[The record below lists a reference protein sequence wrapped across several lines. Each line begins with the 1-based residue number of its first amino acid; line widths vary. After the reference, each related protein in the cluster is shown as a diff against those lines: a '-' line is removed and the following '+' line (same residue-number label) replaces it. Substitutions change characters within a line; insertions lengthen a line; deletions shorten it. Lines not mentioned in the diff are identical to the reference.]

1 MVEWVNEYAPI
12 PHPSIQPF
20 THSAI
25 AHMYALVTGASRGIG
40 RALALLLAQRGYDLL
55 LVARS
60 EDQLKELAQEIGQKY
75 QHQAHVL
82 ALDLAAPAAAETVAA
97 WARQQ
102 TDELAVLVNNA
113 GYGLWGR
120 FEQLGLAEQQNM
132 LQLNMHLP
140 VALTHALL
148 PALHQVPKAYVLN
161 VSSTAAYQAVPSLA
175 LYAASKAFLLS
186 FSRGLRYELKATN
199 VSVTCLC
206 PGATTTSFADRAGM
220 GAELQATANK
230 VSMTAEAVAEAA
242 VAGLLAGEAEVVPG
256 VLNKVSA
263 GLTSVVPKGLVEKI
277 AAGIYEKYL

>member
-1 MVEWVNEYAPI
+1 
-12 PHPSIQPF
+12 
-20 THSAI
+20 
-25 AHMYALVTGASRGIG
+25 MYALVTGASRGIG
-40 RALALLLAQRGYDLL
+40 RALSLLLAQRGYDLL

-60 EDQLKELAQEIGQKY
+60 EDQLQALAREISHT
-75 QHQAHVL
+75 HQVQAQVL
-82 ALDLAAPAAAETVAA
+82 ALDLAAPGAAETVAA
-97 WARQQ
+97 WATREAGQ
-102 TDELAVLVNNA
+102 LAVLVNNA

-120 FEQLGLAEQQNM
+120 FEQLSLAEQQNM
-132 LQLNMHLP
+132 LQLNMALP

-148 PALHQVPKAYVLN
+148 PALHQAPKAYVLN
-161 VSSTAAYQAVPSLA
+161 VASTAAYQAVPSLA

-186 FSRGLRYELKATN
+186 FSRGLRYELKGSN
-199 VSVTCLC
+199 VSVSCLC

-242 VAGLLAGEAEVVPG
+242 IAGLLAGEAEIIPG

>member
-1 MVEWVNEYAPI
+1 
-12 PHPSIQPF
+12 
-20 THSAI
+20 
-25 AHMYALVTGASRGIG
+25 MYALVTGASRGIG
-40 RALALLLAQRGYDLL
+40 RAISLQLARRGYDLL

-60 EDQLKELAQEIGQKY
+60 EDQLTALAREIGQ
-75 QHQAHVL
+75 QHKRQAKVL
-82 ALDLAAPAAAETVAA
+82 ALDLAAPGAAETVAA
-97 WARQQ
+97 WATQQ
-102 TDELAVLVNNA
+102 TDQLAVLVNNA

-120 FEQLGLAEQQNM
+120 FEQLSLAEQQNM

-148 PALHQVPKAYVLN
+148 PALHRAPKAYILN
-161 VSSTAAYQAVPSLA
+161 VASTAAYQAVPSLS

-186 FSRGLRYELKATN
+186 FSRGLRYELKISN
-199 VSVTCLC
+199 ISVTCLS

-230 VSMTAEAVAEAA
+230 VSMTPEAVAAAA
-242 VAGLLAGEAEVVPG
+242 VAGLLAGEAEIIPG

-263 GLTSVVPKGLVEKI
+263 GLTSVVPKGIVEKI

>member
-1 MVEWVNEYAPI
+1 M
-12 PHPSIQPF
+12 S
-20 THSAI
+20 
-25 AHMYALVTGASRGIG
+25 YALVTGASRGIG
-40 RALALLLAQRGYDLL
+40 RAISLLLAQRGYDLL

-60 EDQLKELAQEIGQKY
+60 EGQLTALAQEIGAKY
-75 QHQAHVL
+75 QHQARVL
-82 ALDLAAPAAAETVAA
+82 ALDLAIPGAAEKVAA
-97 WARQQ
+97 WATEQ
-102 TDELAVLVNNA
+102 TDQLAVLVNNA

-132 LQLNMHLP
+132 LQLNMTLP

-186 FSRGLRYELKATN
+186 FSRGLRYELKSSN

-206 PGATTTSFADRAGM
+206 PGATTTGFTDRAGM

-242 VAGLLAGEAEVVPG
+242 VAGLLAGEAEIIPG
-256 VLNKVSA
+256 AINKVSA
-263 GLTSVVPKGLVEKI
+263 GLTSFVPKGIVEKI